1 MEILGYGTHGIN
13 MVKEVKISID
23 EFVSKRINVTLP
35 DSVADELEDWANAQ
49 GRSLA
54 NLAAF
59 LLEMALKEAKEKGGI
74 PSQGGSAKQKKDR
87 FAKGDTKQTDR

>member
-1 MEILGYGTHGIN
+1 MLREANIN
-13 MVKEVKISID
+13 LD

-35 DSVADELEDWANAQ
+35 DSVADELENWAEAQ

-59 LLEMALKEAKEKGGI
+59 LLELSIKQAKESGDF
-74 PSQGGSAKQKKDR
+74 PDRDVPVNPKKVR
-87 FAKGDTKQTDR
+87 

>member
-13 MVKEVKISID
+13 MVKEVKIGID

-35 DSVADELEDWANAQ
+35 DLVADELEDWANAQ

-59 LLEMALKEAKEKGGI
+59 LLEMALKEAKQKGEI
-74 PSQGGSAKQKKDR
+74 PSQGFSVKQKKERSD
-87 FAKGDTKQTDR
+87 

>member
-1 MEILGYGTHGIN
+1 M
-13 MVKEVKISID
+13 SID
-23 EFVSKRINVTLP
+23 KSVSKRINVTLP

-59 LLEMALKEAKEKGGI
+59 LLEIALKEAKEKGEI
-74 PSQGGSAKQKKDR
+74 SSQGFSVKHKKQRSD
-87 FAKGDTKQTDR
+87 

>member
-1 MEILGYGTHGIN
+1 
-13 MVKEVKISID
+13 MVKAVKTRIN

-35 DSVADELEDWANAQ
+35 DSVVEELERWADNQ

-59 LLEMALKEAKEKGGI
+59 LLESSVNQAREKGEI
-74 PSQGGSAKQKKDR
+74 PSQESPMQPKKPRSAR
-87 FAKGDTKQTDR
+87 

>member
-1 MEILGYGTHGIN
+1 MQEITIVEAVEIG
-13 MVKEVKISID
+13 ID

-35 DSVADELEDWANAQ
+35 DSVVNELEQWADIQ

-59 LLEMALKEAKEKGGI
+59 LLESSLNQAKERGEI
-74 PSQGGSAKQKKDR
+74 PTLESPVQQKKPRSDR
-87 FAKGDTKQTDR
+87 

>member
-1 MEILGYGTHGIN
+1 M
-13 MVKEVKISID
+13 SID
-23 EFVSKRINVTLP
+23 KSVSKRINVTLP

-59 LLEMALKEAKEKGGI
+59 LLEMALKEAKDKGEI
-74 PSQGGSAKQKKDR
+74 PSKGFPKQQPKNRQD
-87 FAKGDTKQTDR
+87 

>member
-1 MEILGYGTHGIN
+1 

-59 LLEMALKEAKEKGGI
+59 LLEMALKEAKEKGEI
-74 PSQGGSAKQKKDR
+74 PSQGFSVKQKKYR